1 MTAAA
6 AGSDG
11 DGDGGHNG
19 QPDRRE
25 GATAAAA
32 AGGVTGVHE
41 AEAWVDP
48 ISRAEPSRGERS
60 KVETQEW
67 RLGAIPVSPSFPVF
81 WAPIRLPSESG
92 RSDRLPS
99 GGSQKYRLRLAQPCY
114 GLVK

>member
-1 MTAAA
+1 M

-11 DGDGGHNG
+11 GGGHNG

-48 ISRAEPSRGERS
+48 ILQAAPSQGKRS
-60 KVETQEW
+60 KVGTQEW
-67 RLGAIPVSPSFPVF
+67 PLDAIPASPYFQVF
-81 WAPIRLPSESG
+81 LAPDSTPF
-92 RSDRLPS
+92 
-99 GGSQKYRLRLAQPCY
+99 Q
-114 GLVK
+114 V